1 MTSLISISDLIHES
15 WIFFKSDWKAITL
28 RNAWMIPLIIVYVTF
43 YAIGLATNHP
53 FLVLLGILVLM
64 IGSILV
70 TLNVT
75 RYLLTKEGGASQA
88 TKDKGLAQL
97 FLPALLIGL
106 LSVLGVLGGSLLF
119 LLPGIWF
126 GVASSFAYF
135 AFLEEGVTGAG
146 ALGRSMELVKGRWW
160 KSLWR
165 LFIPGLVF
173 QIIIGI
179 ISSAIF
185 IVPVIIAA
193 IGGVGAMMSFS
204 EGGSGALGAASLPIL
219 IISALLFIV
228 AFVINILLSLVG
240 SGLMQVV
247 QTKLFHSL
255 KSSR

>member
-15 WIFFKSDWKAITL
+15 WVFFKNDWKTITL
-28 RNAWMIPLIIVYVTF
+28 RNAWIIPLMIVYVAL
-43 YAIGLATNHP
+43 YAGGIATNHP
-53 FLVLLGILVLM
+53 ALALLGVIILMGGAAV
-64 IGSILV
+64 V
-70 TLNVT
+70 TLHVT
-75 RYLLTKEGGASQA
+75 RYLLLKDGGVAQA

-97 FLPALLIGL
+97 VLPGLFIGL
-106 LSVLGVLGGSLLF
+106 LSALGVLGGSILF

-135 AFLEEGVTGAG
+135 AYLEEGVTGAG

-165 LFIPGLVF
+165 LVIPSLLF

-185 IVPVIIAA
+185 IVPIIIAA
-193 IGGVGAMMSFS
+193 IGGAGAMMSFS

-219 IISALLFIV
+219 IIAAILFIV
-228 AFVINILLSLVG
+228 ALVINVLLSLVAT
-240 SGLMQVV
+240 GLMEVV

-255 KSSR
+255 KSTR

>member
-15 WIFFKSDWKAITL
+15 WVFFKNDWKAITK
-28 RNAWMIPLIIVYVTF
+28 RNAWLIPLIIVYIALYSV
-43 YAIGLATNHP
+43 GLATNHP
-53 FLVLLGILVLM
+53 LIVLLGVLILM

-70 TLNVT
+70 TLNVS
-75 RYLLTKEGGASQA
+75 RYLLTKDGGATQA
-88 TKDKGLAQL
+88 TKDKSLVQL
-97 FLPALLIGL
+97 LLPALLIGL
-106 LSVLGVLGGSLLF
+106 LSALGVLGGSVLF

-135 AFLEEGVTGAG
+135 AYLEEGVTGAG

-165 LFIPGLVF
+165 LVIPGLIF

-193 IGGVGAMMSFS
+193 IGGAGAIMSFS
-204 EGGSGALGAASLPIL
+204 EGGSGALGAASVPIL
-219 IISALLFIV
+219 IIAALLFIV
-228 AFVINILLSLVG
+228 AMVINALLTLVAT
-240 SGLMQVV
+240 GLMGVV

-255 KSSR
+255 KSTR